1 MIFME
6 GKELA
11 SYLTIENKIFIQS
24 IAARMNWPA
33 EKVGI
38 PLLPLGVKQVGREG
52 DSCLVMQAKGRKI

>member
-11 SYLTIENKIFIQS
+11 SYITIENKIFIQS
-24 IAARMNWPA
+24 IAARMNWPT

-38 PLLPLGVKQVGREG
+38 PLLPPGVKHVGREG
-52 DSCLVMQAKGRKI
+52 DSCPVMQAKGGNI